1 MLVGYNNP
9 QRGGDIMYQS
19 EMKEGFIKDYM
30 RSRVIAR
37 TSLYSLLRKT
47 EPFEENNKKDC
58 SQFSKDEALEM
69 YKAFKAKSVYVLM
82 NYNTILKAYCAWR
95 RYYHKEETTE
105 SYNNITIELLKPC
118 VSPDSMKFLSRE
130 DITEIEDQLYN
141 WTDKAILECLWEGI
155 SGPSMNDLVR
165 IDKSMID
172 SKEKEIYFPDGRVLQ
187 LTDRL
192 HELLIKAFN
201 ETEYMCYGESLRV
214 KKLIGVGRLYKE
226 RDNAYAADSNDKN
239 FRWVYRK
246 VQNFRDHVGIP
257 GLTMKNIHL
266 SGMYHYLIKGM
277 QETGLEL
284 KSFLRT
290 EDGQELAEKYGFHSE
305 TYVDNLTHRFKDF
318 V

>member
-1 MLVGYNNP
+1 
-9 QRGGDIMYQS
+9 MYQS

-30 RSRVIAR
+30 RSRVVAR

-47 EPFEENNKKDC
+47 EPFEEKNNKDC
-58 SQFSKDEALEM
+58 SQFNEQEVLGM
-69 YKAFKAKSVYVLM
+69 YQAFKAKSIYVLM

-95 RYYHKEETTE
+95 RYYHKDKTTE
-105 SYNNITIELLKPC
+105 SYDNITIDILKPC

-130 DITEIEDQLYN
+130 ELTDIEDQLYN

-165 IDKSMID
+165 ITKSMVN
-172 SKEKEIYFPDGRVLQ
+172 SKEKVIYFSDGRMVQ

-192 HELLIKAFN
+192 YDFLIKAFN

-214 KKLIGVGRLYKE
+214 KKLIGTGSLYKE
-226 RDNAYAADSNDKN
+226 RDNAHAADSDDRN

-257 GLTMKNIHL
+257 GLTMKNIHI
-266 SGMYHYLIKGM
+266 SGMYHYLVQGM
-277 QETGLEL
+277 QETGLDL
-284 KSFLRT
+284 KSFLRS
-290 EDGQELAEKYGFHSE
+290 EDGKDLADKYGFHSE
-305 TYVDNLTHRFKDF
+305 SYVDNLTHRFKDF